1 MAFVD
6 NFIFL
11 ICSWRQAYFPW
22 ELQTR
27 FSVLQHRTK
36 PPTWT
41 HKNHWI
47 ILFLFFNI
55 NIFIFHWSLI
65 CMHDLRLL
73 YLRVRQVTL
82 KCKYFF
88 PCLVFVL
95 ALPGWIT
102 WLGIAG
108 EALRVQMYLIFVPST
123 SEGHVSLWGG
133 TKYEVF
139 FRASRNVIF
148 RVFARPVNKLSLNSL
163 LTILDIAPRR
173 QPKRETWNA
182 WSWLVFFVWWPCSS
196 FFVVTLLAMHLT
208 L

>member
-6 NFIFL
+6 NFLFL
-11 ICSWRQAYFPW
+11 ICNWRQAYFTW

-27 FSVLQHRTK
+27 CSVLQHRTK

-41 HKNHWI
+41 HKNDWI

-55 NIFIFHWSLI
+55 NTFIFHWSL
-65 CMHDLRLL
+65 MHDLRLL

-108 EALRVQMYLIFVPST
+108 EAQWNVLKGNFDDYTPGTNQSNYGTTKTHEWCIFIIRIPSV
-123 SEGHVSLWGG
+123 H
-133 TKYEVF
+133 
-139 FRASRNVIF
+139 
-148 RVFARPVNKLSLNSL
+148 
-163 LTILDIAPRR
+163 
-173 QPKRETWNA
+173 
-182 WSWLVFFVWWPCSS
+182 SW
-196 FFVVTLLAMHLT
+196 
-208 L
+208 

>member
-1 MAFVD
+1 MALVA

-11 ICSWRQAYFPW
+11 ICNWRQAYFPW

-55 NIFIFHWSLI
+55 NIFIFHWSL
-65 CMHDLRLL
+65 MHDLRLL

-108 EALRVQMYLIFVPST
+108 EALRVQMDLIFVPST

-133 TKYEVF
+133 TQYEVF
-139 FRASRNVIF
+139 FWASQNVIF
-148 RVFARPVNKLSLNSL
+148 RVFARPVNKLSLKGAVWISQGSFL
-163 LTILDIAPRR
+163 PEDDLTNKMKVLYIR
-173 QPKRETWNA
+173 
-182 WSWLVFFVWWPCSS
+182 
-196 FFVVTLLAMHLT
+196 
-208 L
+208 

>member
-6 NFIFL
+6 NFLFL
-11 ICSWRQAYFPW
+11 ICNWRQAYFPW

-55 NIFIFHWSLI
+55 NIFIFHWSL
-65 CMHDLRLL
+65 MHDLRLL

-95 ALPGWIT
+95 ALPGWIYMVGNRQ
-102 WLGIAG
+102 WSVASPNVPDFC
-108 EALRVQMYLIFVPST
+108 ALDVRGTCFPV
-123 SEGHVSLWGG
+123 GG

-148 RVFARPVNKLSLNSL
+148 RVFARPVNKLSLNYPYIPSTLILVL
-163 LTILDIAPRR
+163 LHNWTE
-173 QPKRETWNA
+173 KN
-182 WSWLVFFVWWPCSS
+182 S
-196 FFVVTLLAMHLT
+196 FKIFHKFLGSFPL
-208 L
+208 

>member
-1 MAFVD
+1 MTFVD
-6 NFIFL
+6 NFLFL
-11 ICSWRQAYFPW
+11 ICNWRQAYFPW

-55 NIFIFHWSLI
+55 NIFIFHWSL
-65 CMHDLRLL
+65 MHDLRLL

-95 ALPGWIT
+95 ALPGWIASPVKRCESTCT
-102 WLGIAG
+102 W
-108 EALRVQMYLIFVPST
+108 VFVPST
-123 SEGHVSLWGG
+123 SERHVSLWGG

-139 FRASRNVIF
+139 LRASRNVIF
-148 RVFARPVNKLSLNSL
+148 RVFARSVNKLSLNHWNETPNL
-163 LTILDIAPRR
+163 LL
-173 QPKRETWNA
+173 ETQKF
-182 WSWLVFFVWWPCSS
+182 LVFTGLVAQMRKIATSAVW
-196 FFVVTLLAMHLT
+196 FGFK
-208 L
+208 

>member
-1 MAFVD
+1 MNKSPSGWLEFVKALRWVWFLNNCSKYNHHFSFNEKKETKETYIAFVD

-11 ICSWRQAYFPW
+11 ICNWRQAYFPW

-55 NIFIFHWSLI
+55 NIFIFHWSL
-65 CMHDLRLL
+65 MHDLRLL

-139 FRASRNVIF
+139 FRASRNAIF
-148 RVFARPVNKLSLNSL
+148 RVLCS
-163 LTILDIAPRR
+163 PR
-173 QPKRETWNA
+173 Q
-182 WSWLVFFVWWPCSS
+182 
-196 FFVVTLLAMHLT
+196 
-208 L
+208 

>member
-6 NFIFL
+6 NFLFL
-11 ICSWRQAYFPW
+11 ICNWRQAYFPW

-55 NIFIFHWSLI
+55 NIFIFHWSL
-65 CMHDLRLL
+65 MHDLRLL

-108 EALRVQMYLIFVPST
+108 EALRVQMDLIFVPST

-148 RVFARPVNKLSLNSL
+148 RVFAHPINKLPLNAEADLYLYKVRQIEMVAVRNSWSTFP
-163 LTILDIAPRR
+163 TISTHKYHSRNR
-173 QPKRETWNA
+173 
-182 WSWLVFFVWWPCSS
+182 
-196 FFVVTLLAMHLT
+196 
-208 L
+208 

>member
-6 NFIFL
+6 NFLFL
-11 ICSWRQAYFPW
+11 ICNWRQAYFPW

-55 NIFIFHWSLI
+55 NIFIFHWSL
-65 CMHDLRLL
+65 MHDLRLL

-82 KCKYFF
+82 KCKYFSLSCF
-88 PCLVFVL
+88 CVDTSRMNFMV
-95 ALPGWIT
+95 
-102 WLGIAG
+102 GIAG
-108 EALRVQMYLIFVPST
+108 EALRVQMFLIFVPST

-148 RVFARPVNKLSLNSL
+148 RVFARPVNKLSLNHFICL
-163 LTILDIAPRR
+163 HHPE
-173 QPKRETWNA
+173 KN
-182 WSWLVFFVWWPCSS
+182 
-196 FFVVTLLAMHLT
+196 TLLEWFHCIWEEFT
-208 L
+208 HQDV

>member
-1 MAFVD
+1 MAFDD
-6 NFIFL
+6 NFLSL
-11 ICSWRQAYFPW
+11 ICNWRQAYFPW

-55 NIFIFHWSLI
+55 NIFIFHWSL
-65 CMHDLRLL
+65 MHALRLL
-73 YLRVRQVTL
+73 YLRVCQVTL

-148 RVFARPVNKLSLNSL
+148 RVFARPVNKLSLNTIGL
-163 LTILDIAPRR
+163 LNIRMEARAFDML
-173 QPKRETWNA
+173 KN
-182 WSWLVFFVWWPCSS
+182 
-196 FFVVTLLAMHLT
+196 
-208 L
+208 

>member
-1 MAFVD
+1 MTFVD
-6 NFIFL
+6 NFLFL
-11 ICSWRQAYFPW
+11 ICNWRQAYFPW

-55 NIFIFHWSLI
+55 NIFIFHWSL
-65 CMHDLRLL
+65 MHDLRLL

-148 RVFARPVNKLSLNSL
+148 RVFARPVNKLSLKWLSAKKNIQAPIVICCSD
-163 LTILDIAPRR
+163 ILQITPRYATA
-173 QPKRETWNA
+173 KYWTFYND
-182 WSWLVFFVWWPCSS
+182 
-196 FFVVTLLAMHLT
+196 HIII
-208 L
+208 

>member
-6 NFIFL
+6 NFLFL
-11 ICSWRQAYFPW
+11 ICNWRQAYFPW

-55 NIFIFHWSLI
+55 NIFIFHWSL
-65 CMHDLRLL
+65 MHDLRLL

-148 RVFARPVNKLSLNSL
+148 RVFARPVNKLSLKIMFVLCSIIVHL
-163 LTILDIAPRR
+163 ASTAPNEMEL
-173 QPKRETWNA
+173 KF
-182 WSWLVFFVWWPCSS
+182 WLARTSVSNFNECQITTS
-196 FFVVTLLAMHLT
+196 TKL
-208 L
+208 